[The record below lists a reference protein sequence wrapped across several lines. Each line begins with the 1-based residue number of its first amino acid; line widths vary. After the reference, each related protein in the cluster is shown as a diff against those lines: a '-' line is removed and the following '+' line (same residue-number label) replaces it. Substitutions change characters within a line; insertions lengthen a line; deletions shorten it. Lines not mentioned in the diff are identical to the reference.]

1 MPSHPE
7 RRSKL
12 AGFTPRTRTNPA
24 AQPAP
29 EERSKPAAA
38 PEPDPEPKPAPAP
51 DQPEARTDLAPTMRS
66 LLDSVSV
73 STAAD
78 LLGISEA
85 ALRVRIS
92 EERFPSLKADRL
104 RVVPVAAFD
113 AWLSDREAAAKA
125 ELDRMKTIRR
135 ELSKAPR
142 VFGEEA

>member
-1 MPSHPE
+1 MPSQPE

-24 AQPAP
+24 AQAAP
-29 EERSKPAAA
+29 QERPKPAAA
-38 PEPDPEPKPAPAP
+38 PEPDPEPKPAPAT
-51 DQPEARTDLAPTMRS
+51 DQPDPRTALSPPMRS

-78 LLGISEA
+78 LLGISED

-92 EERFPSLKADRL
+92 ERRFPSLKADRL
-104 RVVPVAAFD
+104 RVVPVADFD

-125 ELDRMKTIRR
+125 ELDRMKAIRR

-142 VFGEEA
+142 VFGEDA